1 VLKYSVIIPVYNVE
15 NYLPRCL
22 DSLLAQNY
30 TDLEILLIDNGSKD
44 QSGQICE
51 DYAAKF
57 SNISILDGSIVIRF
71 LECLTYRLIG
81 IDLRVSNWLL
91 DN

>member
-1 VLKYSVIIPVYNVE
+1 MLKYSVIIPVYNVE

-30 TDLEILLIDNGSKD
+30 ADLEILLIDNGSKD

-51 DYAAKF
+51 DYATKF
-57 SNISILDGSIVIRF
+57 QILQPIIF
-71 LECLTYRLIG
+71 QI
-81 IDLRVSNWLL
+81 RVSVQPAILV
-91 DN
+91 